1 MRNTLRRIGY
11 GVLGAGMIVAM
22 TAGASAG
29 AASAAS
35 AAPAV
40 TAAKPAALSWPTVKR
55 GAAGER
61 VYAIQYLLNYR
72 TTARLHVD
80 GKFGLATQAA
90 VRSFQRKAHLSAE
103 GVVGNTTWS
112 RLIVTLTKGSRG
124 DAVRAVQ
131 HNLRYAYGHKILS
144 VDGIFGA
151 KTLDAV
157 KAFQKKYR
165 LKADGIVGAATWNT
179 LVRNEK

>member
-40 TAAKPAALSWPTVKR
+40 AVAKPAALSWPTVKR
-55 GAAGER
+55 GAVGER
-61 VYAIQYLLNYR
+61 VYAVQYLLNYR
-72 TTARLHVD
+72 TSARLRVD

-90 VRSFQRKAHLSAE
+90 VKSFQRKAHLTAD
-103 GVVGNTTWS
+103 GIVGNATWT
-112 RLIVTLTKGSRG
+112 RLIVTLAKGSRG

-131 HNLRYAYGHKILS
+131 HNLRYAYGYKSVS
-144 VDGIFGA
+144 VDGVFGT
-151 KTLDAV
+151 KTLNAV
-157 KAFQKKYR
+157 KAFQKKYK
-165 LKADGIVGAATWNT
+165 LKADGIVGGTTWNT
-179 LVRNEK
+179 LVQKEK

>member
-1 MRNTLRRIGY
+1 MRNTLRRFGY

-72 TTARLHVD
+72 TTARLRVN
-80 GKFGLATQAA
+80 GKFGLTTQAA
-90 VRSFQRKAHLSAE
+90 VKSFQRKAHLAPTGWSATRP
-103 GVVGNTTWS
+103 G
-112 RLIVTLTKGSRG
+112 RG
-124 DAVRAVQ
+124 
-131 HNLRYAYGHKILS
+131 
-144 VDGIFGA
+144 
-151 KTLDAV
+151 
-157 KAFQKKYR
+157 
-165 LKADGIVGAATWNT
+165 
-179 LVRNEK
+179 